1 MVIVGV
7 ILAEASFLPCTGS
20 QAPVIAPQSWVLALF
35 TGQMEG
41 RFGGAVCPGPPPLAM
56 QLARV
61 VCLGATFTGVAA
73 AAAVLWRAEIDR
85 LKTRFVGEL
94 TVMTGLDEM
103 TVALLGR
110 LVTEPGRG
118 QVVLVE
124 ADPNH
129 PLLEEARATGAR
141 VIIAD
146 PGQAGALRPVLIH
159 LGLARGAAGLRAPPG
174 RARQRDDPRRGEA
187 GTGAGAAT
195 GCGGRFPPGA
205 PGNHRGAPGTTS
217 MSSSARTT
225 SARCG
230 RCCRRPSTWDGCGAR
245 CGPSH
250 PGPSSSSPMDKIKKR
265 GRQLFYDRDG
275 SEVRIERIYNRV
287 IFDELIRRPDLNL
300 PFQFQD
306 ELDVTWVG
314 HPNWYFRISKHSL
327 PFLKTEYT
335 SPTFFADD
343 FPANEN
349 IGDYVLKPLYSFA
362 GHGVDMEPTG
372 QKIAALENPCEWI
385 LQKKVD
391 YAPFVVTV
399 DGKKSKAEI
408 RMMFVWPDN
417 DRNPTLVNNLVRMSQ
432 GKMMGVD
439 FNVDK
444 TWVGAS
450 IALHEA

>member
-1 MVIVGV
+1 MHPELRARFNADFTPEKYATLLRCVNETEKWPADFRISETPVFLTRAFTDDVTRGANAIIDATRTPEFV
-7 ILAEASFLPCTGS
+7 KQAASAVPKELEVPNESAHPNFLVVDFAICEEENRLVPRLIEL
-20 QAPVIAPQSWVLALF
+20 QAFPSLFGFQLLLLGCIRKAYPVIPRNWTSS
-35 TGQMEG
+35 
-41 RFGGAVCPGPPPLAM
+41 FGGIKDDAYL
-56 QLARV
+56 QLLRR
-61 VCLGATFTGVAA
+61 T
-73 AAAVLWRAEIDR
+73 
-85 LKTRFVGEL
+85 
-94 TVMTGLDEM
+94 
-103 TVALLGR
+103 
-110 LVTEPGRG
+110 
-118 QVVLVE
+118 
-124 ADPNH
+124 
-129 PLLEEARATGAR
+129 
-141 VIIAD
+141 IIAD
-146 PGQAGALRPVLIH
+146 SAAENVVLLEIEPEKQKTRIDFVATETLLDIRPVCV
-159 LGLARGAAGLRAPPG
+159 
-174 RARQRDDPRRGEA
+174 
-187 GTGAGAAT
+187 T
-195 GCGGRFPPGA
+195 
-205 PGNHRGAPGTTS
+205 
-217 MSSSARTT
+217 
-225 SARCG
+225 
-230 RCCRRPSTWDGCGAR
+230 
-245 CGPSH
+245 
-250 PGPSSSSPMDKIKKR
+250 KIKKR

-327 PFLKTEYT
+327 PFLETEHT

-362 GHGVDMEPTG
+362 GHGVDMKPTR

-391 YAPFVVTV
+391 YAPFVMTV
-399 DGKKSKAEI
+399 DGQKSKAEI

-439 FNVDK
+439 FNVEK

>member
-1 MVIVGV
+1 MHPELRARFNADFTPEKYATLLRCVNETEKWPADFRISETPVFLTQAFTDDVTRGANAIIDATRTPEFV
-7 ILAEASFLPCTGS
+7 KQAASAVPKELEVPNESAHPNFLVVDFAICEEENRLVPRLIEL
-20 QAPVIAPQSWVLALF
+20 QAFPSLFGFQLLLLGCIRKAYPVIPRNWTSS
-35 TGQMEG
+35 
-41 RFGGAVCPGPPPLAM
+41 FGGIKDDAYL
-56 QLARV
+56 QLLRR
-61 VCLGATFTGVAA
+61 T
-73 AAAVLWRAEIDR
+73 
-85 LKTRFVGEL
+85 
-94 TVMTGLDEM
+94 
-103 TVALLGR
+103 
-110 LVTEPGRG
+110 
-118 QVVLVE
+118 
-124 ADPNH
+124 
-129 PLLEEARATGAR
+129 
-141 VIIAD
+141 IIAD
-146 PGQAGALRPVLIH
+146 SAPENVVLLEIEPEKQKTRIDFAATETLLDIRPVCV
-159 LGLARGAAGLRAPPG
+159 
-174 RARQRDDPRRGEA
+174 
-187 GTGAGAAT
+187 T
-195 GCGGRFPPGA
+195 
-205 PGNHRGAPGTTS
+205 
-217 MSSSARTT
+217 
-225 SARCG
+225 
-230 RCCRRPSTWDGCGAR
+230 
-245 CGPSH
+245 
-250 PGPSSSSPMDKIKKR
+250 KIKKR
-265 GRQLFYDRDG
+265 GHQLFYDRDG

-327 PFLKTEYT
+327 PFLKTEHT

-362 GHGVDMEPTG
+362 GHGVDMEPTR
-372 QKIAALENPCEWI
+372 QKIAALENPYEWI

-439 FNVDK
+439 FNVEK

>member
-1 MVIVGV
+1 LTQAFTDDVTRGANAIIDATRTPEFVKQ
-7 ILAEASFLPCTGS
+7 AASAVPKELEVPNESAHPNFLVVDFAICEEENRLVPRLIEL
-20 QAPVIAPQSWVLALF
+20 QAFPSLFGFQLLLLGCIRKAYPVIPRNWTSS
-35 TGQMEG
+35 
-41 RFGGAVCPGPPPLAM
+41 FGGIKDDAYL
-56 QLARV
+56 QLLRR
-61 VCLGATFTGVAA
+61 T
-73 AAAVLWRAEIDR
+73 
-85 LKTRFVGEL
+85 
-94 TVMTGLDEM
+94 
-103 TVALLGR
+103 
-110 LVTEPGRG
+110 
-118 QVVLVE
+118 
-124 ADPNH
+124 
-129 PLLEEARATGAR
+129 
-141 VIIAD
+141 IIAD
-146 PGQAGALRPVLIH
+146 SAPENVVLLEIEPEKQKTRIDFVATETLLDVRPVCV
-159 LGLARGAAGLRAPPG
+159 
-174 RARQRDDPRRGEA
+174 
-187 GTGAGAAT
+187 T
-195 GCGGRFPPGA
+195 
-205 PGNHRGAPGTTS
+205 
-217 MSSSARTT
+217 
-225 SARCG
+225 
-230 RCCRRPSTWDGCGAR
+230 
-245 CGPSH
+245 
-250 PGPSSSSPMDKIKKR
+250 KIKKR

-275 SEVRIERIYNRV
+275 SEVQIQRIYNRV

-327 PFLKTEYT
+327 PFLETEHT

-362 GHGVDMEPTG
+362 GHGVDMEPTR

-391 YAPFVVTV
+391 YASFVVTV

-432 GKMMGVD
+432 GEMMGVD